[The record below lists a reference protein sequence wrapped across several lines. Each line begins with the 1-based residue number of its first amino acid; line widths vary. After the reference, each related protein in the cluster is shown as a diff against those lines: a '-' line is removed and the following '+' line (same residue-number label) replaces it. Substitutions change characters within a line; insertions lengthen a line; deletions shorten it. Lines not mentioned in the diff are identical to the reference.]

1 MGGAD
6 GAELA
11 GARGQR
17 WSPVKLLRSID
28 EAGAFV
34 EDVGFALLFPAD
46 RPTAPSLWEVVAGPD
61 AMPFAGGI
69 GTAESLMW
77 TWKDLLPEAWFAWS
91 GRFLHGRVSLLS
103 PRLLAALY
111 PGHGEPADD
120 RAFAVPPEASD
131 RRGAS
136 FRPAAV
142 LGTAQLGGPPRP
154 L

>member
-1 MGGAD
+1 MGGAN
-6 GAELA
+6 GSELA

-34 EDVGFALLFPAD
+34 
-46 RPTAPSLWEVVAGPD
+46 
-61 AMPFAGGI
+61 
-69 GTAESLMW
+69 
-77 TWKDLLPEAWFAWS
+77 
-91 GRFLHGRVSLLS
+91 
-103 PRLLAALY
+103 LY

-120 RAFAVPPEASD
+120 RASLCRPKHQI
-131 RRGAS
+131 AS

-142 LGTAQLGGPPRP
+142 LGTAQLGPPRP